1 MAGLNIASVGHYGS
15 RLWQRKLQRVCYSVA
30 DDDEDDDKQDRYLRI
45 PEIYINT
52 PNSRQW

>member
-1 MAGLNIASVGHYGS
+1 MITWWLEYVITSVGAAS
-15 RLWQRKLQRVCYSVA
+15 A

>member
-1 MAGLNIASVGHYGS
+1 MITLVAAASV
-15 RLWQRKLQRVCYSVA
+15 

-52 PNSRQW
+52 PNSTQ

>member
-1 MAGLNIASVGHYGS
+1 VITSVGAAS
-15 RLWQRKLQRVCYSVA
+15 A
-30 DDDEDDDKQDRYLRI
+30 DDDEDDDKQDRYLCI